1 MYMGLELLPYVLGG
15 MVAGG
20 VVVWGYM
27 HKQYD
32 VSLQEECRRL
42 ERELCEW
49 EEQATA
55 LGEYTTQLQQQR
67 EARKAEIV
75 EWLQEGVQ
83 LQSSEIADRY
93 DISTRTV
100 RNYMTELVEEGSVKQ
115 SDVVG
120 RGVYYE
126 IIEK

>member
-1 MYMGLELLPYVLGG
+1 MEWLAYVSLGFVLGAL
-15 MVAGG
+15 VAWLYRRSRYEGEL
-20 VVVWGYM
+20 VV
-27 HKQYD
+27 
-32 VSLQEECRRL
+32 ECRRL

-75 EWLQEGVQ
+75 EWLQEGVR